1 VASQSDRLKPVSAR
15 PSATRQPAASIDS
28 SRAIPAL
35 VLAWL
40 IPGAGHVL
48 IGDLRRGCIFFVV
61 LTATF
66 GIGLAFG
73 GRLFPF
79 QLSEWLVFLAA
90 LAEWGLALPRLVAG
104 ILGAGAGTVTA
115 ITYEYGNT
123 FLMAAGLLNAV
134 VSLDAFDRARGLKG
148 RRV

>member
-1 VASQSDRLKPVSAR
+1 V
-15 PSATRQPAASIDS
+15 
-28 SRAIPAL
+28 PAL

-48 IGDLRRGCIFFVV
+48 IGDLKRGSVFFV
-61 LTATF
+61 LLMATF
-66 GIGLAFG
+66 AIGLAFG

-90 LAEWGLALPRLVAG
+90 IAEWGIVLPRFVAG
-104 ILGAGAGTVTA
+104 LLGAGAGTVTA

-123 FLMAAGLLNAV
+123 FLMTAGLLNALIA
-134 VSLDAFDRARGLKG
+134 LDAFDRARGLKG